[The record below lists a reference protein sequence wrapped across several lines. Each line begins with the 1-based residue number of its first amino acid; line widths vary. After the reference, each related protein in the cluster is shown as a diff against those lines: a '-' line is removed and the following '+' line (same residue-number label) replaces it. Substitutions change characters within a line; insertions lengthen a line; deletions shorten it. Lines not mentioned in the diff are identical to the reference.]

1 MVGDGADGVVMEPV
15 LIVGGG
21 LTGLVAAQ
29 QLERKEAPAV
39 VLEREAE
46 PGGAC
51 RSLSADGF
59 VFDYTGHL
67 LHVARPETE
76 AYLEELGLWQ
86 QLEIH
91 GRRAAVVIG
100 GRTTPYPVQINTH
113 GLAPEVRRDCLL
125 GFVRAW
131 AEEPAGEPADF
142 RAWVLDRFGEG
153 LAEHFFFPYNS
164 KLYRARPEEL
174 GLDWVGR
181 YVPKPKL
188 EEVIDGALGLH
199 DGDVGYNATFRY
211 PAQGGISLLPN
222 GIADRLSGLRLEHE
236 VTGVHLQ
243 ERWVELAG
251 GERIGWRQLLSTIS
265 LPALIDRLAD
275 SLPKEVVEA
284 RRALRWVRVLN
295 LALGVEGPAPSA
307 EHWLYFPDPE
317 LPFYRVGFPSNHGNL
332 APAGCH
338 TVSVEVS
345 LDPGVG
351 DVEAL
356 AAAAQSALV
365 GIGLLDETAVRV
377 RRMTVLDP
385 AYVVFDHPRR
395 EAVSLLRGFLNEH
408 GVMLAGRW
416 AEWKY
421 SAMEDAVLDGMAAAR
436 RLAAAK

>member
-1 MVGDGADGVVMEPV
+1 MEPV

-21 LTGLVAAQ
+21 LTGLVAAE
-29 QLERKEAPAV
+29 QLERAGTPTV

-51 RSLSADGF
+51 RSLSDDGF

-76 AYLEELGLWQ
+76 AYLEELGLWR

-91 GRRAAVVIG
+91 RRRAAVVIG
-100 GRTTPYPVQINTH
+100 GQATPYPVQINTH

-131 AEEPAGEPADF
+131 ADETAEEPTNF
-142 RAWVLDRFGEG
+142 RAWTMDRFGEG

-174 GLDWVGR
+174 SLDWVGR

-188 EEVIDGALGLH
+188 EEVVDGALGLH
-199 DGDVGYNATFRY
+199 DEDVGYNATFRY
-211 PAQGGISLLPN
+211 PKKGGISLLPN
-222 GIADRLSGLRLEHE
+222 GVADRLGGLRLEHE
-236 VTGVHLQ
+236 ITGVHLG
-243 ERWVELAG
+243 ERWVELAD
-251 GERIGWRQLLSTIS
+251 GERLGWRKLLSTIS
-265 LPALIDRLAD
+265 LPALVDRLVD
-275 SLPKEVVEA
+275 PLPKEVAEA

-317 LPFYRVGFPSNHGNL
+317 LPFYRVGFPSNHGDL

-345 LDPGVG
+345 LDPGEG

-356 AAAAQSALV
+356 ATAAQTALAGV
-365 GIGLLDETAVRV
+365 GLLDEGAVRV
-377 RRMTVLDP
+377 RRVTVLDP

-395 EAVSLLRGFLNEH
+395 EAVALLRGFFREQ
-408 GVMLAGRW
+408 GVILAGRW

-421 SAMEDAVLDGMAAAR
+421 SAMEDAVLDGMRAAR
-436 RLAAAK
+436 SLGSAG